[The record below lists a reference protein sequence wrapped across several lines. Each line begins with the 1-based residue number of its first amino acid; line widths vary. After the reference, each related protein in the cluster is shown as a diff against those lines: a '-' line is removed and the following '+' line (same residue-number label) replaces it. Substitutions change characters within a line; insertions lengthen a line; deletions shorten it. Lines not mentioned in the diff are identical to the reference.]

1 MTENGIS
8 WRKYPKSRQK
18 EFLTALKEKENIKG
32 VKQEA
37 VVQAQWYQVLNYCF
51 ADYRKNHSQ
60 SKSNR
65 LSRSISTFYEGNDV
79 TNNEDGR
86 YATHME
92 KLLDTDGLMFVNN
105 ITVALNLL
113 AEFKDDVKMDKRL
126 EQERILGQVI
136 IYLKHIQ
143 QHIKAGNKLHLEMPN
158 VVLAADVNQAFV
170 INARVLYPYLD
181 LDIDWDKYTPR
192 GFYDNLEPVEI
203 LHKLDTDQN
212 INPYVYDTK
221 SKDFDIN
228 DIIGLAADLASTSL
242 DKNLRKIPVNQA
254 NIRGVYDEFLR
265 LVTQDKTKVAS
276 DQELVSMFIKA
287 LTDHDSFVLKNNTAI
302 LIHDD
307 NTITKYR
314 VNGRNWYAFFSRF
327 DTNYTAEQVKNIS
340 AIGDVLLKETA
351 RRFSGEYWTP
361 TIWTNRAISE
371 ITKDLGADWKEKY
384 YVWDCA
390 AGSKNLTRDYKFK
403 HLFSSTLFEEEL
415 SLGQMYNVENVAFQ
429 YDFLNDDVDLSPDNI
444 LTSKLAKAAP
454 DLAQALLKNKPII
467 FYTNPPYGTAGDVRM
482 DAEHKKAGVAD
493 NKLHE
498 IMKKDKIGAASQN
511 LYTQFFYRIVL
522 LKKAFK
528 LTNVHIAYFSNS
540 QYLNGGKYWSKFIKS
555 LLSEFKFDSG
565 FLFNAGEFSD
575 TASNWGI
582 LFAVLSG
589 VPTRDKIPTSF
600 NVDVE
605 ADKPGE
611 GILSLTRHKIR
622 NLPNDQLLSSWVR
635 NAFPDRKSVQY
646 CDPGTY
652 PTFSSAFR
660 IKETSKHKPPKYPV
674 NALGYAWNKGSNV
687 EKAKTE
693 TALFSACYRDGN
705 GFPIISD
712 NFERVI
718 INFAIRKATKHSW
731 LINKDNYSQPTF
743 DSKESYRKVL
753 ADSLVYSL
761 FNHYSYQVSLK
772 DVQYLN
778 NNYNVKNEFFW
789 LSKSD
794 IKALADKY
802 KYARMGLNIE
812 DDNERFVY
820 KKLQD
825 LTTYLS
831 PEAQRVL
838 YYAKRVVD
846 ETFGLRKILNEDYPE
861 FSFMS
866 WDAGWEQIR
875 RLMSHGQ
882 KPDSYKNGFLPC
894 YEELEKKINGYIYQY
909 GFLE

>member
-1 MTENGIS
+1 MEETELN
-8 WRKYPKSRQK
+8 WRRYPKSRQK
-18 EFLTALKEKENIKG
+18 AFLAALAEKASIKG

-37 VVQAQWYQVLNYCF
+37 VVEAQWYQVLNYCF
-51 ADYRKNHSQ
+51 ADYSKNK
-60 SKSNR
+60 SKS
-65 LSRSISTFYEGNDV
+65 RSNSLARSTANFYAAKDSDADNAQ
-79 TNNEDGR
+79 

-92 KLLDTDGLMFVNN
+92 KLLDTDGLMFVHG
-105 ITVALNLL
+105 ITVALNLI

-143 QHIKAGNKLHLEMPN
+143 QHIHAGNELKLEMPN
-158 VVLAADVNQAFV
+158 VVLAADVDQAFV

-181 LDIDWDKYTPR
+181 LDIDWDKYTAR

-203 LHKLDTDQN
+203 LNKLDNDQN

-228 DIIGLAADLASTSL
+228 DIIGLAADLASA
-242 DKNLRKIPVNQA
+242 DQNDNLRKIPVNQA

-287 LTDHDSFVLKNNTAI
+287 LTDHGAFILRNNTAY
-302 LIHDD
+302 LMREDK
-307 NTITKYR
+307 TYTEYR

-327 DTNYTAEQVKNIS
+327 DTNYSADEIKNIS

-361 TIWTNRAISE
+361 TIWANRAIAE
-371 ITKDLGADWKEKY
+371 IAKNLGKDWKDKY

-403 HLFSSTLFEEEL
+403 HLFSSTLFNDEL
-415 SLGQMYNVENVAFQ
+415 DLGQMYNTENVAFQ
-429 YDFLNDDVDLSPDNI
+429 YDFLNDDIDLSPKNI
-444 LTSKLAKAAP
+444 LTSKLAKSAP
-454 DLAQALLKNKPII
+454 ELAQALLDDKPIV

-482 DAEHKKAGVAD
+482 DAEHKKAGVAV

-498 IMKKDKIGAASQN
+498 IMKKDKIGHASQN

-522 LKKAFK
+522 LKKAFN

-540 QYLNGGKYWSKFIKS
+540 QYLSGGRYWNKFINA
-555 LLSEFKFDSG
+555 LLSEFEFDSG

-582 LFAVLSG
+582 LFAVLSSI
-589 VPTRDKIPTSF
+589 PSCDKIATSF
-600 NVDVE
+600 GVDVE
-605 ADKPGE
+605 TDEPGK
-611 GILSLTRHKIR
+611 GIVSLGEHKIR
-622 NLPNDQLLSSWVR
+622 NLSNDQLLSSWVR
-635 NAFPDRKSVQY
+635 DAFPNRKDVQY
-646 CDPGTY
+646 CDTDTY
-652 PTFSSAFR
+652 PTFSSAFKV
-660 IKETSKHKPPKYPV
+660 KETSKHNPPKYPV
-674 NALGYAWNKGSNV
+674 KALGYAWNKGSNV

-705 GFPIISD
+705 GFPIITD

-731 LINKDNYSQPTF
+731 LINKDNYSRPKF
-743 DSKESYRKVL
+743 DSNDDYRKVL

-761 FNHYSYQVSLK
+761 FNRYSYQVSLK
-772 DVQYLN
+772 DVEYLGN
-778 NNYNVKNEFFW
+778 SYDIKNEFFW
-789 LSKSD
+789 LSKAD
-794 IKALADKY
+794 IKTLADKH
-802 KYARMGLNIE
+802 KYASMGFDIA
-812 DDNERFVY
+812 DDNERYVY
-820 KKLQD
+820 KKLQE
-825 LTTYLS
+825 LAPYLS
-831 PEAQRVL
+831 PESKKVL
-838 YYAKRVVD
+838 YYAKEVIKD
-846 ETFGLRKILNEDYPE
+846 TFGLRRILNDDYPE
-861 FSFMS
+861 FNFMA

-875 RLMSHGQ
+875 RLMTHGQ
-882 KPDSYKNGFLPC
+882 KPDSYKNGFIPS
-894 YEELEKKINGYIYQY
+894 YEDLEKRINGYIYKY